1 MKSSSFYYLFICVL
15 LPALL
20 VISGCIGQSSHTDDN
35 TSVITPSGNTTLKP
49 VTLVT
54 TMEENLTAKSC
65 RFVAIS
71 TAPHRSLA
79 LRDDGTVV
87 AWGESDDGMM
97 SVPKNLDNVTAIA
110 AGHWHNLALIK
121 NGTVIAWGNRY
132 HGDWQVPPGIDE
144 VVAIGAGTE
153 HSLALKKDGTV
164 IAWGRCAEG
173 QCAIPKRLE
182 NYTAVA
188 AGSWR
193 SVVLKSDGTIQ
204 TFNLEEHH
212 EIARNLTGI
221 VAISAGYAHVLAL
234 RNIGTIVAWGDNTY
248 GQCEVPEGLTHVTA
262 ISAGYWHNLA
272 LKDDGTVVA
281 WGGKSIEAN
290 AMFEGSSI
298 VKDYG
303 QFSIPP
309 GFTDITAISAGEFH
323 NLALKRDGTIVAWG
337 SNETGESARPLCSN

>member
-1 MKSSSFYYLFICVL
+1 MKSLSIYYLFICVL
-15 LPALL
+15 LSGLL
-20 VISGCIGQSSHTDDN
+20 AISGCIGQSPHPDN
-35 TSVITPSGNTTLKP
+35 NTPVITSSGNTTLKP

-54 TMEENLTAKSC
+54 KTDGNMTAKNC

-71 TAPHRSLA
+71 TAPHQSLA

-87 AWGESDDGMM
+87 AWGESDGGMM
-97 SVPKNLDNVTAIA
+97 KVPKNLNNVTAIA
-110 AGHWHNLALIK
+110 AGHWHNLALLK
-121 NGTVIAWGNRY
+121 NGTVVAWGNRY
-132 HGDWQVPPGIDE
+132 HGDWQVPSGVHDVVLID
-144 VVAIGAGTE
+144 AGTE
-153 HSLALKKDGTV
+153 HSLALKKDGSV
-164 IAWGRCAEG
+164 IAWGRCEQG

-212 EIARNLTGI
+212 EIAQNLTGI
-221 VAISAGYAHVLAL
+221 AAISVGYDHVLAL
-234 RNIGTIVAWGDNTY
+234 RKNGTVVAWGDNTY
-248 GQCEVPEGLTHVTA
+248 GQCDVPDGLAHVTA

-281 WGGKSIEAN
+281 WGGKSIE
-290 AMFEGSSI
+290 SLI
-298 VKDYG
+298 KDNG
-303 QFSIPP
+303 QFSIPA
-309 GFTDITAISAGEFH
+309 GLTDITAISAGGFH

-337 SNETGESARPLCSN
+337 SNEAGESNPPLCSY